1 LCSRPPDTLSV
12 GRRGSIRPTRP
23 DRRESPLGSYDHSSG
38 APATTIDHTRRRERA
53 ASDFPAVMSEHCD
66 EGADTRRRFGRRAFS
81 ARRSITASTSYVAR
95 PSTIRTA
102 AFFPDGRKIFPTERF
117 TGSLVTRRWREMDS
131 NPRSPVGR
139 IYANTEIAAD
149 REHRGRRSAG
159 KWRIMPI
166 WHRRVISAADHPLR
180 QIGQIGRV
188 LRAFSRGCARLDGK
202 RSSRGR
208 LIWRS
213 RDLPRQET
221 ASAGNALLQC
231 TERAAVLSAQAE
243 GAPRASAGRARPSA
257 RSGSIDW
264 FLAWRP
270 PWHLGPQAQPEPNH
284 WYVSLPIPKHV

>member
-1 LCSRPPDTLSV
+1 MQT
-12 GRRGSIRPTRP
+12 
-23 DRRESPLGSYDHSSG
+23 
-38 APATTIDHTRRRERA
+38 
-53 ASDFPAVMSEHCD
+53 
-66 EGADTRRRFGRRAFS
+66 
-81 ARRSITASTSYVAR
+81 
-95 PSTIRTA
+95 
-102 AFFPDGRKIFPTERF
+102 
-117 TGSLVTRRWREMDS
+117 
-131 NPRSPVGR
+131 PRSPP
-139 IYANTEIAAD
+139 IASTG
-149 REHRGRRSAG
+149 GRRSAG
-159 KWRIMPI
+159 KWRTMPI

-188 LRAFSRGCARLDGK
+188 LRAFSRGRLDGK

-231 TERAAVLSAQAE
+231 TGRAAVLSAQAE

-270 PWHLGPQAQPEPNH
+270 PWHLGPQAQPGAEPLIRKLANPKTC
-284 WYVSLPIPKHV
+284 VSHFTHRGRFYLPRRRPPRSVPPPAWPKSSPSRERVKAINAAGGA

>member
-1 LCSRPPDTLSV
+1 MHAGSSCRV
-12 GRRGSIRPTRP
+12 GAFADNAAARG
-23 DRRESPLGSYDHSSG
+23 
-38 APATTIDHTRRRERA
+38 
-53 ASDFPAVMSEHCD
+53 
-66 EGADTRRRFGRRAFS
+66 
-81 ARRSITASTSYVAR
+81 TS
-95 PSTIRTA
+95 RTA
-102 AFFPDGRKIFPTERF
+102 AYGPTATRACLRKIYLGGFFALDES
-117 TGSLVTRRWREMDS
+117 GSHITLCWREMDS

-231 TERAAVLSAQAE
+231 TGRAAVLSAQAE
-243 GAPRASAGRARPSA
+243 GLARALVELDPRHALAP
-257 RSGSIDW
+257 
-264 FLAWRP
+264 
-270 PWHLGPQAQPEPNH
+270 
-284 WYVSLPIPKHV
+284 

>member
-1 LCSRPPDTLSV
+1 
-12 GRRGSIRPTRP
+12 
-23 DRRESPLGSYDHSSG
+23 
-38 APATTIDHTRRRERA
+38 
-53 ASDFPAVMSEHCD
+53 
-66 EGADTRRRFGRRAFS
+66 
-81 ARRSITASTSYVAR
+81 
-95 PSTIRTA
+95 
-102 AFFPDGRKIFPTERF
+102 
-117 TGSLVTRRWREMDS
+117 MDS

-149 REHRGRRSAG
+149 RGHRGPQIGG
-159 KWRIMPI
+159 KMAKMRI
-166 WHRRVISAADHPLR
+166 WHRWVISAADHPLR

-270 PWHLGPQAQPEPNH
+270 PWHLGPQAQPGAEPLVRKLANPETC
-284 WYVSLPIPKHV
+284 VSHCTHRGRFICRNASPPRSVPPPAWPKSSPSREQDCGVIERGDLEKCSPSREGPRVRILLPPALSHVRT

>member
-1 LCSRPPDTLSV
+1 
-12 GRRGSIRPTRP
+12 
-23 DRRESPLGSYDHSSG
+23 
-38 APATTIDHTRRRERA
+38 
-53 ASDFPAVMSEHCD
+53 
-66 EGADTRRRFGRRAFS
+66 
-81 ARRSITASTSYVAR
+81 
-95 PSTIRTA
+95 
-102 AFFPDGRKIFPTERF
+102 
-117 TGSLVTRRWREMDS
+117 MDS

-231 TERAAVLSAQAE
+231 TGRAAVLSAQAE

-257 RSGSIDW
+257 RSGSKDW

-270 PWHLGPQAQPEPNH
+270 PWHLGPQAQPGAEPLIRKLANPETCVSPFTHRGRFICRDAGPPDRSHLRPGRNH
-284 WYVSLPIPKHV
+284 LRRGNRIAGVIERGDLEKCSPSREGPRVRILLPPAASHVRT

>member
-1 LCSRPPDTLSV
+1 MPALPGFRGA
-12 GRRGSIRPTRP
+12 GRSGSH
-23 DRRESPLGSYDHSSG
+23 L
-38 APATTIDHTRRRERA
+38 
-53 ASDFPAVMSEHCD
+53 
-66 EGADTRRRFGRRAFS
+66 
-81 ARRSITASTSYVAR
+81 
-95 PSTIRTA
+95 
-102 AFFPDGRKIFPTERF
+102 
-117 TGSLVTRRWREMDS
+117 TRRWREMDS

-149 REHRGRRSAG
+149 REHRGRRSAE

-180 QIGQIGRV
+180 QIGQIRRV
-188 LRAFSRGCARLDGK
+188 LRAFSRARLRAFSRARLDGK
-202 RSSRGR
+202 RSSGGH

-221 ASAGNALLQC
+221 ALAGNALLQC
-231 TERAAVLSAQAE
+231 TGRAAVLSAQAE

-270 PWHLGPQAQPEPNH
+270 PWHLGPKRSREPNQ
-284 WYVSLPIPKHV
+284 